1 MENSIKNMTI
11 KELIKLNQVLNE
23 FLNCRKNAST
33 RRDEFYNYSNF
44 KLTQEHQ
51 VAAFIFT
58 EAFESSLNITNT
70 IIHKLLEDR
79 MKRVIKLGD
88 TDNVS
93 NNEQDNSIIIDR
105 YLDKLKKISDIYNA
119 YLQLRV
125 PEMGD
130 K

>member
-1 MENSIKNMTI
+1 MTI

-23 FLNCRKNAST
+23 FLNCRKDVSNS
-33 RRDEFYNYSNF
+33 RDEFYNYSNF

-79 MKRVIKLGD
+79 MKRVIQLGD
-88 TDNVS
+88 NDNVS
-93 NNEQDNSIIIDR
+93 NNEQDTSIIIDR
-105 YLDKLKKISDIYNA
+105 YIDKLKKISDIYNA